1 MRPNYQSRVATN
13 ELPREL
19 TREEYEALLSSETL
33 RALVD
38 DVKNNGDWRLD
49 SEDKDEARV
58 AKMYHEAAVKR
69 AKEQAPVIMYN
80 AGFRDGDKPAK
91 RDNRYAVP
99 TGLVMLDFDHIG
111 DPRAFYA
118 AHDWKADGLRP
129 ALIAPSISGE
139 GLRAVYEIPEAVY
152 TLCKNFH
159 DIIWTAQQY
168 IADKVGVSDF
178 IDASCKD
185 WARCAFATP
194 LEDAFL
200 YDPEVMF
207 NEELRMKNE
216 EFATASDPFSPLGL
230 HENSSLLIPNSS
242 FTYEGIPIADIIA
255 EYWKAEGG
263 EPHEGNRNSSL
274 FKLALELRPL
284 TGNDMDTLKAVI
296 PSYGLDESELD
307 SVIKSACK
315 YEKNKPSYEMTKILN
330 RLKAEHSQDELK
342 RTMLSLPLCPE
353 KLPRFLELACMGVP
367 ADQRGCVAMAALS
380 VAMSYVHDVRV
391 YYPSGKFKEPVLLT
405 CIVGLSSDGK
415 SVIDEPMDRVMAII
429 DERDRAANEQIKT
442 WQEATKGLA
451 STKDKPKKPH
461 VRRQRVRKRVTE
473 AAFLEWLEAAAPY
486 KLTLIAKEL
495 RYLNRAAGGDSGSNK
510 DGIGLINA
518 AFDLDTWGASRV
530 TADAIDSDAII
541 RVAMVAAVQPNVL
554 VRYFRGNHQNGA
566 SSRVCLVTLPPQGVQ
581 PLLEM
586 PAWTEEQ
593 QAEMDRFMNVLDS
606 CKGDFRVETL
616 CNFYRDEMEP
626 HTLSTANINADIPA
640 YNHFRKR
647 SMEMTFY
654 AGFIL
659 YLLEGGTFTDEIAA
673 FMTWL
678 LDMDMGSKMAYFA
691 TPFQEEA
698 LAGDVRPVKPSDIF
712 TLLPQKFSSTD
723 VRNAFTKNGIKSDY
737 GKAIENWL
745 SRGKIISDSR
755 GQYRKV

>member
-1 MRPNYQSRVATN
+1 MRPNYQSKAATS

-19 TREEYEALLSSETL
+19 SREEYEALLSSEAL
-33 RALVD
+33 RALIAAI
-38 DVKNNGDWRLD
+38 RAA
-49 SEDKDEARV
+49 SSPEAHKEAV
-58 AKMYHEAAVKR
+58 EAAK
-69 AKEQAPVIMYN
+69 KSAPVIMYN

-111 DPRAFYA
+111 DPRAFYK

-159 DIIWTAQQY
+159 DIIWAAQQY
-168 IADKVGVSDF
+168 IAIKVGVRDK

-207 NEELRMKNE
+207 SEKLKTKSEKFSLDERGETREEN
-216 EFATASDPFSPLGL
+216 
-230 HENSSLLIPNSS
+230 NSSLLILNSS

-296 PSYGLDESELD
+296 PSYGLDEGELD
-307 SVIKSACK
+307 NVIKSACK

-342 RTMLSLPLCPE
+342 RTMLSLPMCPE
-353 KLPRFLELACMGVP
+353 KLPRFLELACTGVP

-415 SVIDEPMDRVMAII
+415 SVIDDPMDRVMAII

-451 STKDKPKKPH
+451 ATKDKPKKPH

-593 QAEMDRFMNVLDS
+593 QAEMDRYMNVLDS
-606 CKGDFRVETL
+606 CKGDFRVEAL

-626 HTLSTANINADIPA
+626 HTLSTANINTDIPA

-712 TLLPQKFSSTD
+712 TLLPQKFSSKD
-723 VRNAFTKNGIKSDY
+723 VRNAFTKYSITSDCRKTIDNWS
-737 GKAIENWL
+737 KA
-745 SRGKIISDSR
+745 GKIVVTER

>member
-1 MRPNYQSRVATN
+1 MRPNYQSKVATN

-38 DVKNNGDWRLD
+38 DVKSNGDWRLD

-111 DPRAFYA
+111 DPRAFYE
-118 AHDWKADGLRP
+118 AHDWKAGGLRP

-152 TLCKNFH
+152 PLCKNFN
-159 DIIWTAQQY
+159 DVIWAAQQY
-168 IADKVGVSDF
+168 IAIQVGVRNK
-178 IDASCKD
+178 IDPSCKD

-207 NEELRMKNE
+207 SEERRVKSEELFLDERGETRE
-216 EFATASDPFSPLGL
+216 EN
-230 HENSSLLIPNSS
+230 NSSLLIPNSS

-296 PSYGLDESELD
+296 PSYGLDEDELD

-342 RTMLSLPLCPE
+342 RTMLSLPMCPE
-353 KLPRFLELACMGVP
+353 KLPRFLELACTGVP

-429 DERDRAANEQIKT
+429 DERDRAANEQIKL

-530 TADAIDSDAII
+530 
-541 RVAMVAAVQPNVL
+541 
-554 VRYFRGNHQNGA
+554 
-566 SSRVCLVTLPPQGVQ
+566 CLVTLPPQGVQ

-586 PAWTEEQ
+586 PAWTEEE

-606 CKGDFRVETL
+606 CKGDFRVEAL

-626 HTLSTANINADIPA
+626 HTLSTANINTDIPA

-712 TLLPQKFSSTD
+712 DLLPQQFSSDD
-723 VRNAFTKNGIKSDY
+723 VRNMFAKHGIDDKYRKSI
-737 GKAIENWL
+737 ANWT
-745 SRGKIISDSR
+745 SRGKIIATGR
-755 GQYRKV
+755 GQYRKA